1 MNSTLRV
8 AVLCSRV
15 RVEEKYI
22 FQALEKRGVAYDHI
36 DDRLATFDVDNATVW
51 QKYDVVL
58 ERSISFTSGLYALRI
73 LNAMDVPTVNTAEVA
88 ATCGDK
94 LLTSLAL
101 AKAGVPQPHFVTAL
115 SGESALQ
122 AMEEMGFPVVLKPVI
137 GSWGRMVTKVN
148 DRDAAEAIIE
158 HRETLGGP
166 LYNVFYIQEYVEKP
180 GRDIRA
186 FVVGDQTIT
195 AIYRKSAHWITN
207 TARGGKG
214 EVCPVTSELHEI
226 CLRAAQAVGGGVLAI
241 DLFEDPDRGLLVN
254 EVNHTMEFHTTY
266 PLTGV
271 DIPGYIVDYA
281 LAVARGEKV
290 LR

>member
-1 MNSTLRV
+1 MSSSLHI

-22 FQALEKRGVAYDHI
+22 FQALEKRGVTYDHI
-36 DDRLATFDVDNATVW
+36 DDRQAIFDVGNATVW
-51 QKYDVVL
+51 QKYDAVL
-58 ERSISFTSGLYALRI
+58 ERSISFTSGLYALRM
-73 LNAMDVPTVNTAEVA
+73 LNAMGVPTVNTAEVA

-101 AKAGVPQPHFVTAL
+101 ARADVPQPHFVTAL

-122 AMEEMGFPVVLKPVI
+122 AMEEMGYPVVLKPVI
-137 GSWGRMVTKVN
+137 GSWGRMVTKIN

-158 HRETLGGP
+158 HRETLGSP
-166 LYNVFYIQEYVEKP
+166 LHNVFYIQEYVEKP

-195 AIYRKSAHWITN
+195 AIYRKSPHWITN

-214 EVCPVTSELHEI
+214 EVCPVTPELNEI
-226 CLRAAQAVGGGVLAI
+226 CVRAAKAVGGGVLAI
-241 DLFEDPDRGLLVN
+241 DLFEDPDRGYLVN

-271 DIPGYIVDYA
+271 DIPGYIVDYT
-281 LAVARGEKV
+281 LAVARREKV
-290 LR
+290 LK

>member
-1 MNSTLRV
+1 MSSSLRV

-36 DDRLATFDVDNATVW
+36 DDRLAIFDINNAHVW
-51 QKYDVVL
+51 KQYDAVL
-58 ERSISFTSGLYALRI
+58 ERSISFTSGLYALRM
-73 LNAMDVPTVNTAEVA
+73 LNAIGVPTVNTAEVA

-101 AKAGVPQPHFVTAL
+101 AKADVPQPHFTTAL
-115 SGESALQ
+115 SGESALN
-122 AMEEMGFPVVLKPVI
+122 AIEEMGYPVVLKPII
-137 GSWGRMVTKVN
+137 GSWGRMVTKIN

-166 LYNVFYIQEYVEKP
+166 LHNVFYLQEYVEKP

-186 FVVGDQTIT
+186 FVVGNQTIT
-195 AIYRKSAHWITN
+195 AIYRKSPHWITN

-214 EVCPVTSELHEI
+214 EVCPITPELNEI
-226 CLRAAQAVGGGVLAI
+226 CVRAAQAVGGGVLAI
-241 DLFEDPDRGLLVN
+241 DLFEDPDRGYLVN
-254 EVNHTMEFHTTY
+254 EINHTMEFHTTY

-271 DIPGYIVDYA
+271 DIPGYIVDYL
-281 LAVARGEKV
+281 LAVARREKV